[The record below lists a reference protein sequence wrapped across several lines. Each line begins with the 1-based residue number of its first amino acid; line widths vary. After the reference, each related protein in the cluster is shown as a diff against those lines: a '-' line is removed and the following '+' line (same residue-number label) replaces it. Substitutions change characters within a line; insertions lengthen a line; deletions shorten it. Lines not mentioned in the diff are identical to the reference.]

1 MKDFSRILLQW
12 DKDNKRELPWRGER
26 NPYKIWISEII
37 LQQTRIAQGWNY
49 YLRFVERFSSVEDLA
64 SASEDEVLKYWQGL
78 GYYSRARN
86 LHAGAKYIVEQC
98 DAIFPQSYDTILK
111 IKGVGEYTAA
121 AIASL
126 AFGLPYA
133 AVDGNVFRV
142 LSRIFG
148 IEIPIDTSKGKKEI
162 TDLAN
167 QLMDK
172 KQTGTFN
179 QAMMDFGSLQCTP
192 ANPNCDDCCFGRI
205 CFAKAKEM
213 QSVLPIKSQKI
224 KMRNRY
230 FYYFFIQN
238 EENTFLQKRTAKDIW
253 QGLYEFPLIESEVE
267 LSEEAI
273 FAHPYFTKLMGNCQW
288 QIADFSSI
296 YKHQLTHQLI
306 LTRFLS
312 LSILDGDFLP
322 KEKDTILSLPLR
334 EIDNYPVS
342 RLTERFLME
351 SL

>member
-12 DKDNKRELPWRGER
+12 YNVNKRELPWRGED

-37 LQQTRIAQGWNY
+37 LQQTRIAQGWDY
-49 YLRFVERFSSVEDLA
+49 YLRFVERFPSVEELA

-86 LHAGAKYIVEQC
+86 LHVGAKYIVEQC
-98 DAIFPQSYDTILK
+98 NAIFPQSYDAVLK

-121 AIASL
+121 AITSL
-126 AFGLPYA
+126 AFGLPYS

-148 IEIPIDTSKGKKEI
+148 IETPIDTVKGKKEI

-167 QLMDK
+167 KLMDK
-172 KQTGTFN
+172 KQAGTFN

-192 ANPNCDDCCFGRI
+192 LKPDCEDCCFEKN

-213 QSVLPIKSQKI
+213 QSVLPVKSQKI

-230 FYYFFIQN
+230 FYYLFIQN
-238 EENTFLQKRTAKDIW
+238 EGNTFLQKRTAKDIW
-253 QGLYEFPLIESEVE
+253 QGLYEFPLIESDVE
-267 LSEEAI
+267 LTEEAV
-273 FAHPYFTKLMGNCQW
+273 FAHSCFTKLMDNCRW
-288 QIADFSSI
+288 QILGISSV

-306 LTRFLS
+306 LARFLTI
-312 LSILDGDFLP
+312 SITDGDFLP
-322 KEKDTILSLPLR
+322 KDTIVSLPLQ
-334 EIDNYPVS
+334 EIDNFPVS
-342 RLTERFLME
+342 RLTERFLTE

>member
-1 MKDFSRILLQW
+1 MKHFSRILLQW
-12 DKDNKRELPWRGER
+12 YDAHKRELPWRGEK

-37 LQQTRIAQGWNY
+37 LQQTRIAQGWDY
-49 YLRFVERFSSVEDLA
+49 YLRFVERFPSVESLA
-64 SASEDEVLKYWQGL
+64 EASEDEVLKYWQGL

-98 DAIFPQSYDTILK
+98 DAIFPQSYNAILK

-126 AFGLPYA
+126 AFDLPHA

-148 IEIPIDTSKGKKEI
+148 VETPIDTTKGKKEI

-167 QLMDK
+167 HLMDK
-172 KQTGTFN
+172 KQAARFN

-192 ANPNCDDCCFGRI
+192 QKPDCENCCFEGI
-205 CFAKAKEM
+205 CFAKMKEM
-213 QSVLPIKSQKI
+213 QAILPIKSQKI

-230 FYYFFIQN
+230 FYYLFIRSGK
-238 EENTFLQKRTAKDIW
+238 NTFLQKRTAKDIW

-267 LSEEAI
+267 LSEDAI
-273 FAHPYFTKLMGNCQW
+273 FTHSYFTKLMGTCQW
-288 QIADFSSI
+288 QLENISSA
-296 YKHQLTHQLI
+296 YKHQLSHQLI
-306 LTRFLS
+306 LSQFLS
-312 LSILDGDFLP
+312 ITIIDGDFFP
-322 KEKDTILSLPLR
+322 PDVAISSPLQ
-334 EIDNYPVS
+334 EISNYPVS
-342 RLTERFLME
+342 RLTDRFLMGK
-351 SL
+351 L